1 VVVGVLVGVGVVVVA
16 VDALVG
22 ESSLVQAASGVTVRA
37 TSAARTVRV
46 CCLMFHLRGS
56 SAGFYFTGSNP
67 CGSNAE
73 TLGLMLFAHSMRQ
86 VDLVG
91 ACRAFVSVSERGSF
105 TVGAAA
111 LRMSQSVASRRV
123 AALEERY
130 GERLFERT
138 GRRAVLTPFGRDL
151 LPAAR
156 QVVRAAGV
164 LDHEAEVAKRRP
176 WRLAVPTTCGTA
188 RLAQLI
194 AEARAHGVVLEVQVA
209 AAGERAELVH
219 SQQVRAALLAVPAD
233 EARWSVPL
241 GLAGELKVSR
251 VYVATLRPSRTR
263 AGSAR
268 RIWIQPEDDVPHIR
282 DPLTRLRDAVAR
294 CLGVPR

>member
-1 VVVGVLVGVGVVVVA
+1 
-16 VDALVG
+16 
-22 ESSLVQAASGVTVRA
+22 
-37 TSAARTVRV
+37 
-46 CCLMFHLRGS
+46 
-56 SAGFYFTGSNP
+56 
-67 CGSNAE
+67 
-73 TLGLMLFAHSMRQ
+73 MRQ

-282 DPLTRLRDAVAR
+282 DPLTRLRDAVGLRPAQVAVAPDLTTAAAETLCSRDLLLCSPDQADDLGLTWRPIGDLTLTRGFALTAAPAVNVDLFETHLSDAVAR

>member
-1 VVVGVLVGVGVVVVA
+1 
-16 VDALVG
+16 
-22 ESSLVQAASGVTVRA
+22 
-37 TSAARTVRV
+37 
-46 CCLMFHLRGS
+46 M
-56 SAGFYFTGSNP
+56 
-67 CGSNAE
+67 
-73 TLGLMLFAHSMRQ
+73 
-86 VDLVG
+86 DLVG

-138 GRRAVLTPFGRDL
+138 ARRAVLTPFGRDL

-156 QVVRAAGV
+156 QVVRAADV

-176 WRLAVPTTCGTA
+176 WRLAVPTFCLTA
-188 RLAQLI
+188 PLAHLI
-194 AEARAHGVVLEVQVA
+194 AEARRQDVVLEVHVA
-209 AAGERAELVH
+209 PAAERAELLQ
-219 SQQVRAALLAVPAD
+219 SQQVRAALVAVQPD

-241 GLAGELKVSR
+241 GLAGDLKGSR
-251 VYVATLRPSRTR
+251 VYVATLRPSRS
-263 AGSAR
+263 AAAAAAR

-282 DPLTRLRDAVAR
+282 DPLTRLRDAAGLRPTQVAIAADLTTAAAETLCSGDLLLCSPDQAEDLGLTWRPLGDLTLTRGFALTAAPAVDVDLFHTELSDAVAR